1 MTDDR
6 LVAINYLALAG
17 GTTGTWMPD
26 ARLHGFGF

>member
-6 LVAINYLALAG
+6 LVTINYLALAD
-17 GTTGTWMPD
+17 GTLGTRMPD